1 MKLILSLLSGLIL
14 VHQPSFAATPAAQ
27 PLWPEG
33 KMPFAMTA
41 ARPEGLNERGRMRD
55 VGVPAVT
62 VYAAPATNNTG
73 IAVVICPGGG
83 YGGLAIQHEG
93 HQVGQFLQARGITGV
108 VLKYRLPG
116 PKLDPQGYLIPLAD
130 AQEAIRWTRRHAAEF
145 GVQTNRVGILGFSA
159 GGHLCASAST
169 LYHEP
174 IPGVEAPTPS
184 ARPDFSAPIYPV
196 ISSDPT
202 IWHSG
207 SFQNLLGNPVPPE
220 LAERFSLDKR
230 VDKNTP
236 PAFTAHSIDD
246 GVKVENSR
254 RYADA
259 LRAAGVRVTQV
270 EFKTGGHGYG
280 LGKPGSEAAA
290 WPEQFVAFARE
301 VCGVK

>member
-14 VHQPSFAATPAAQ
+14 LQQPSFAANPPEQ
-27 PLWPEG
+27 PLWAEG
-33 KMPFAMTA
+33 KMPFSMTA
-41 ARPEGLNERGRMRD
+41 ERKEGLNERGRSRD
-55 VGVPAVT
+55 VGVPTLT
-62 VYAAPATNNTG
+62 VYAAPATSNTG

-116 PKLDPQGYLIPLAD
+116 PQLDPKGYLIPLAD
-130 AQEAIRWTRRHAAEF
+130 AQESIRWVRRHAAEF
-145 GVQTNRVGILGFSA
+145 GAQTNRVGILGFSA

-169 LYHEP
+169 LYNEP
-174 IPGVEAPTPS
+174 VPGVEARDVS

-196 ISSDPT
+196 ISSDPA
-202 IWHSG
+202 IRHGG
-207 SFQNLLGNPVPPE
+207 SFQNLLGKDAPQE
-220 LAERFSLDKR
+220 LVDAFSLDKR

-259 LRAAGVRVTQV
+259 LRAAGVKVTQV

-280 LGKPGSEAAA
+280 LGKPGSEASA
-290 WPEQFVAFARE
+290 WPEKFVAFARE